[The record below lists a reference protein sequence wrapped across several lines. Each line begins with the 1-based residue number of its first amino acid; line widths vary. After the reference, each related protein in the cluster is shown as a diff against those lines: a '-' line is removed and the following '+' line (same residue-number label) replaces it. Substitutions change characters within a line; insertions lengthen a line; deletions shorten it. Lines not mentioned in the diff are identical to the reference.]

1 MKPKALKQ
9 PRKSFQKG
17 DADLKRYIGL
27 DVHKNFIMIA
37 AVDRV
42 QETIMAPR
50 KVKMTQ
56 FDDWIA
62 GHITPEDTVTLEV
75 SNGSWEIHD
84 RLRQHT
90 RNILVANSNK
100 LKIISRSSVKTDKR
114 DAMVLARLTSVN
126 ILPTIWVPPA
136 AVREL
141 RSLIAQRKNHIKM
154 RTRVK
159 NRMHGILMRRHI
171 QRPMKSVFSD
181 KYITWWQSLPLTK
194 VEKLQVKQG
203 LEQIQF
209 LKHQIIELE
218 ECIGEMSV
226 ESPWKEQ
233 VVYVL
238 QIVGIGLMSAMTIL
252 SAIGDVHRFSTAKAL
267 VGYSGLGSRVH
278 ASGDSYRTGKIS
290 KTGRKELRTALV
302 ECAWVAIRF
311 SDHWRL
317 KYEELIKRKDP
328 QKAITIIARKML
340 VVIWHVLTKK
350 VKNKHIT
357 VETIARKMLK
367 WAMTYRLAT
376 KQGGSRPA
384 FVRRELDRLGVGRQL
399 KCFIYGNRHFILP
412 DSQFVS

>member
-1 MKPKALKQ
+1 M
-9 PRKSFQKG
+9 
-17 DADLKRYIGL
+17 KRYIGL

-37 AVDRV
+37 AVDRA

-62 GHITPEDTVTLEV
+62 DHITPEDTVTLEV

-84 RLRQHT
+84 RLKQHT
-90 RNILVANSNK
+90 KKVHVANGNK

-114 DAMVLARLTSVN
+114 DAIVLARLTSAN
-126 ILPTIWVPPA
+126 ILPTIWVPPT

-141 RSLIAQRKNHIKM
+141 RSLIAQRKNHIKS

-171 QRPMKSVFSD
+171 QRPMENVFSD
-181 KYITWWQSLPLTK
+181 KYIAWWQNLPLTK

-209 LKHQIIELE
+209 LQHQIKELE
-218 ECIGEMSV
+218 ECIVELSV
-226 ESPWKEQ
+226 EPPWKEL

-238 QIVGIGLMSAMTIL
+238 QIVGIGVMSAMTIL
-252 SAIGDVHRFSTAKAL
+252 SAIGDISRFSTAKAL

-278 ASGDSYRTGKIS
+278 ASGNSYRTGKIS

-302 ECAWVAIRF
+302 ESAWVAIRF
-311 SDHWRL
+311 SDYWKS
-317 KYEELIKRKDP
+317 KYDELIKRKDP

-350 VKNKHIT
+350 VKNKHVT
-357 VETIARKMLK
+357 VETIAKKILK
-367 WAMTYRLAT
+367 WAMSYCLAT
-376 KQGGSRPA
+376 KQGVSRPA
-384 FVRRELDRLGVGRQL
+384 FVRRELDRLRVGRQL
-399 KCFIYGNRHFILP
+399 KYLIYGNRKFIFP
-412 DSQFVS
+412 ESQLVS

>member
-1 MKPKALKQ
+1 M
-9 PRKSFQKG
+9 
-17 DADLKRYIGL
+17 KRYIGL

-37 AVDRV
+37 AVDRG

-50 KVKMTQ
+50 KVNMTQ

-62 GHITPEDTVTLEV
+62 GHITPEDTVALEV

-90 RNILVANSNK
+90 KNILVANSNK
-100 LKIISRSSVKTDKR
+100 LKVISRSSVKTDKR
-114 DAMVLARLTSVN
+114 DAMVLARLTSAN
-126 ILPTIWVPPA
+126 ILPTIWVPPE

-141 RSLIAQRKNHIKM
+141 RSLIAQRKNHIKA

-171 QRPMKSVFSD
+171 YRPPENIFSD
-181 KYITWWQSLPLTK
+181 KYINWWQNLQITK

-209 LKHQIIELE
+209 LRHQIKELE
-218 ECIGEMSV
+218 ECIVDLSV
-226 ESPWKEQ
+226 EPPWKEQ

-238 QIVGIGLMSAMTIL
+238 QIVGIGVISAMTIL
-252 SAIGDVHRFSTAKAL
+252 SAIGDIYRFSTAKEL

-278 ASGDSYRTGKIS
+278 ASGDSFRTGKIS

-311 SDHWRL
+311 SDHWRS
-317 KYEELIKRKDP
+317 KYDELIKRKDP

-350 VKNKHIT
+350 EKNIH
-357 VETIARKMLK
+357 VSAETIARKILK
-367 WAMTYRLAT
+367 WAMSYRLAT
-376 KQGGSRPA
+376 KQGVSRPA
-384 FVRRELDRLGVGRQL
+384 FVRRELDRLKVGSQL
-399 KCFIYGNRHFILP
+399 KFLIYGNRK
-412 DSQFVS
+412 FVFPEPQLAS